1 MHHCAMTRLH
11 WDLPEWRHALLSPW
25 LQQLSCSAACTA
37 SQTRYMQA
45 HLHFGGQRVSC
56 RLQKPVSQVN
66 PAMPGLLYRSALF
79 ACCNSSSSS
88 MKCLAFNI
96 VYQQAGSDTSKAA
109 DALPW
114 LTESSKTDCP
124 CRM

>member
-37 SQTRYMQA
+37 NQTRYMQA
-45 HLHFGGQRVSC
+45 HLHLGGRRVSC
-56 RLQKPVSQVN
+56 RLQKPVSQMEA
-66 PAMPGLLYRSALF
+66 AMPGLLYRSALL
-79 ACCNSSSSS
+79 ACSDSSSSY

-96 VYQQAGSDTSKAA
+96 VYQQAGSHTSKPAI
-109 DALPW
+109 AL
-114 LTESSKTDCP
+114 
-124 CRM
+124 R